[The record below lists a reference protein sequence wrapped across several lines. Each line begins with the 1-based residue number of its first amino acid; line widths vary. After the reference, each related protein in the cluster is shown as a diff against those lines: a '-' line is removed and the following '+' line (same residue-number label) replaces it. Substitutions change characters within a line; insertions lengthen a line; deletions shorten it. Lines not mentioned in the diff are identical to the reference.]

1 MLCKQDTNETMLL
14 AGFCMTYDASQ
25 NITLVGGC
33 PYNYHKV
40 NAKGF
45 YVRLPKDVSSLNSFV
60 CGGLN
65 RTGLLCGHCEEG
77 LGTAVLSYKRNCM
90 ECLDSRYGW
99 IVYVAAALLPLTLFY
114 LIVILLSI
122 LATAAHMNAFIFA
135 SQMIACMVNANPYT
149 YTSIPHPLNVIAV
162 ILYTFYG
169 FWNLDF
175 FRYVI
180 PPFCLSN
187 SLTDLHVVAMEYIVA
202 FYSLFL
208 ILLTY
213 ICIKLHDRGCVIL
226 GLPFR
231 KFDFLKR
238 WNPKNFIVGIFATFL
253 ILSYSKLLF
262 VSYNLLASSTLY
274 NSFGE
279 SYGPPMVY
287 YDASTPYFGKTH
299 LPFAILAISVLC
311 VFVVSPLVILLLY
324 PTRAFQRVLNVVC
337 GTRSR
342 NAMQA
347 FADTYQGC
355 YKDGTN
361 GTWDCRYF
369 AGLYFLFRI
378 ILLTAAVMSNY
389 YIWLVLILCPT
400 AVAFLFALVRPYKDN
415 RFNIFDSMI
424 FAIFALVS
432 FGTMYSKH
440 VSELPMEVVYTPFF
454 VPLTYII
461 VYMTYKLLSR
471 AKSSRPNCLK
481 WRATHLQLREQEGGV
496 DDSDFP
502 DRIVNPRDY
511 QQLPP
516 IVRPKHPWHT
526 S

>member
-1 MLCKQDTNETMLL
+1 MRLEVLCILVIAAVTTFHGGCTPERWLDNDSPRDGNQECPTWFIHKNTSSGCKCGSPIGGSIGILVLCNQDTNETMLL
-14 AGFCMTYDASQ
+14 AGFCMTYVASQ

-40 NAKGF
+40 DAKGF
-45 YVRLPKDVSSLNSFV
+45 YVRLPEDVSILTSFM
-60 CGGLN
+60 CEGLN
-65 RTGLLCGHCEEG
+65 RTDLLCGHCEEG

-90 ECLDSRYGW
+90 KCLDRRYGW

-122 LATAAHMNAFIFA
+122 HATAAHMNAFIFA

-149 YTSIPHPLNVIAV
+149 LTAIPPPFNTIVV

-187 SLTDLHVVAMEYIVA
+187 SLSDLHVVAMEYIVA

-213 ICIKLHDRGCVIL
+213 ICIKLHDRGCKILVFL

-231 KFDFLKR
+231 KLNILKR

-253 ILSYSKLLF
+253 LLSYSKLLF

-274 NSFGE
+274 NSFGK

-287 YDASTPYFGKTH
+287 YDASTPYFGTVH

-400 AVAFLFALVRPYKDN
+400 AAAFLFAIVRPYKDN
-415 RFNIFDSMI
+415 RFNMFDSFSFAMI
-424 FAIFALVS
+424 ALAA
-432 FGTMYSKH
+432 FGIKCKIIITCWNWIPISTMLH
-440 VSELPMEVVYTPFF
+440 H
-454 VPLTYII
+454 
-461 VYMTYKLLSR
+461 R
-471 AKSSRPNCLK
+471 
-481 WRATHLQLREQEGGV
+481 Q
-496 DDSDFP
+496 
-502 DRIVNPRDY
+502 
-511 QQLPP
+511 
-516 IVRPKHPWHT
+516 
-526 S
+526 